1 MIQTSEEF
9 QLLLKRKVR
18 KLTGEKIDQASLH
31 EQYLALVEVLMDEIT
46 EPWVE
51 SNDRHYRKDKKLVYY
66 FSMEFLIGKLL
77 DQVLYA
83 LGIRELVYTGLQDL
97 SISLDDLIQE
107 ENEAGLGNGG
117 LGRLAACYLDSMAAL
132 GISGHG
138 MGVRYTHGMFEQQ
151 IVRGTQVE
159 VPDDWLRDAYPW
171 EVEKMTRSVIVRFG
185 GTVRGE
191 QIEGKW
197 IYFHD
202 DYDAIRAVPYD
213 VPIVGSKNGQVN
225 TLRLWRAVAVQNM
238 DINAFHR
245 GEFMEAMRHQ
255 SEAEA
260 ISQILYPNDQSY
272 QGKLLR
278 LKQQYFLVAA
288 GLETII
294 GRYVGRGGDLNQLSD
309 HVAIQINDTHPALCV
324 AELMRVLI
332 DERELSWDDAW
343 KQTKNTIHYT
353 NHTIMPEALEEWPYD
368 MMQMLLPRITM
379 ILNEIQRRDQL
390 ENPDLEP
397 MIEWGKIKMATLAII
412 GSRKVNGVAKLHTE
426 ILKEELFAS
435 RYNKNPDQF
444 DSITNGVSHR
454 RFLIGANPLLSSLI
468 SEKIGEEWKQRPE
481 LLQCLTD
488 FTDDNGF
495 LDQLHR
501 VKQRNKEELAS
512 IIYRELGVQPDPNS
526 IFDIHVKR
534 IHAYKRQL
542 LNILHIMHL
551 YNRIMDGHAQEML
564 PRTFI
569 FAGKAAPGYF
579 YAKRLI
585 ELIHAVSEKIEA
597 NPKTRD
603 LIRVVFM
610 PNFNVSLAERLYPAA
625 DLSEQISTASREASG
640 TGNMKFMMNGA
651 VTIGTLDGA
660 NVEIYREAGWD
671 SMFIF
676 GMKADEVLRYYRGE
690 PYHALEE
697 YQKDPRLTR
706 VVDQLI
712 DGFFDRRVG
721 VFQPIF
727 DSLMLENDQ
736 FFVLRDFAE
745 YAETQQVASRYYRD
759 TYRWNRMQL
768 ANIAHSGYFSSDRSI
783 QEYAAR
789 IWTLGGQ
796 R

>member
-1 MIQTSEEF
+1 M
-9 QLLLKRKVR
+9 
-18 KLTGEKIDQASLH
+18 
-31 EQYLALVEVLMDEIT
+31 ALVEVLMEEIA

-51 SNDRHYRKDKKLVYY
+51 SNDRHYREDKKLVYY

-83 LGIRELVYTGLQDL
+83 LGIRELVHSGLQDL

-151 IVRGTQVE
+151 IVRGNQVE

-185 GTVRGE
+185 GNVRGE
-191 QIEGKW
+191 EIEGKW
-197 IYFHD
+197 VYFHD

-245 GEFMEAMRHQ
+245 GEFMEAVRHQ

-294 GRYVGRGGDLNQLSD
+294 GRYVGRGGDLMHLSD
-309 HVAIQINDTHPALCV
+309 HVAIQINDTHPALCI

-332 DERELSWDDAW
+332 DERELSWEDAW
-343 KQTKNTIHYT
+343 EQTKNTIHYT
-353 NHTIMPEALEEWPYD
+353 NHTIMPEALEEWPYE
-368 MMQMLLPRITM
+368 MVQSLLPRITM
-379 ILNEIQRRDQL
+379 ILDEIHRRDLL
-390 ENPDLEP
+390 ENENLDP
-397 MIEWGKIKMATLAII
+397 MIEWGKIKMATLSII
-412 GSRKVNGVAKLHTE
+412 GSRKVNGVAKLHSE
-426 ILKEELFAS
+426 ILKEELFVN
-435 RYNKNPDQF
+435 RYKLNPDQF

-468 SEKIGEEWKQRPE
+468 TEKIGEEWKQRPE

-488 FTDDNGF
+488 YADDNGF

-512 IIYRELGVQPDPNS
+512 IITRELGIKPDPDS
-526 IFDIHVKR
+526 IFDIQVKR

-551 YNRIMDGHAQEML
+551 YNRINDGQAQEMV

-597 NPKTRD
+597 NPKTRN

-690 PYHALEE
+690 PYHSLEE

-706 VVDQLI
+706 VCDQLI
-712 DGFFDRRVG
+712 NGFFERRVG

-727 DSLMLENDQ
+727 DSLLLENDQ

-745 YAETQQVASRYYRD
+745 YAETQQVVSRFYRD
-759 TYRWNRMQL
+759 SYRWNRMQL

>member
-18 KLTGEKIDQASLH
+18 KLTGEKIEHASLH
-31 EQYLALVEVLMDEIT
+31 EQYLALVEVLMEEIA

-51 SNDRHYRKDKKLVYY
+51 SNDRHYREDKKLVYY

-83 LGIRELVYTGLQDL
+83 LGIRELVHSGLQDL

-151 IVRGTQVE
+151 IVRGNQVE

-185 GTVRGE
+185 GNVRGE
-191 QIEGKW
+191 EIEGKW
-197 IYFHD
+197 VYFHD

-245 GEFMEAMRHQ
+245 GEFMEAVRHQ

-294 GRYVGRGGDLNQLSD
+294 GRYVGRGGDLMHLSD
-309 HVAIQINDTHPALCV
+309 HVAIQINDTHPALCI

-332 DERELSWDDAW
+332 DERELSWEDAW
-343 KQTKNTIHYT
+343 EQTKNTIHYT
-353 NHTIMPEALEEWPYD
+353 NHTIMPEALEEWPYE
-368 MMQMLLPRITM
+368 MVQSLLPRITM
-379 ILNEIQRRDQL
+379 ILDEIHRRDLL
-390 ENPDLEP
+390 ENENLDP
-397 MIEWGKIKMATLAII
+397 MIEWGKIKMATLSII
-412 GSRKVNGVAKLHTE
+412 GSRKVNGVAKLHSE
-426 ILKEELFAS
+426 ILKEELFVN
-435 RYNKNPDQF
+435 RYKLNPDQF

-468 SEKIGEEWKQRPE
+468 TEKIGEEWKQRPE

-488 FTDDNGF
+488 YADDNGF

-512 IIYRELGVQPDPNS
+512 IITRELGIKPDPDS
-526 IFDIHVKR
+526 IFDIQVKR

-551 YNRIMDGHAQEML
+551 YNRINDGQAQEMV

-597 NPKTRD
+597 NPKTRN

-690 PYHALEE
+690 PYHSLEE

-706 VVDQLI
+706 VCDQLI
-712 DGFFDRRVG
+712 NGFFERRVG

-727 DSLMLENDQ
+727 DSLLLENDQ

-745 YAETQQVASRYYRD
+745 YAETQQVVSRFYRD
-759 TYRWNRMQL
+759 SYRWNRMQL

>member
-1 MIQTSEEF
+1 M
-9 QLLLKRKVR
+9 KRKVR
-18 KLTGEKIDQASLH
+18 KLTGEKIDHASLH

-197 IYFHD
+197 VYFHD

-225 TLRLWRAVAVQNM
+225 TLRLWRAVALQNM

-294 GRYVGRGGDLNQLSD
+294 GRYVGRGGDLNQLSE

-368 MMQMLLPRITM
+368 MMQTLLPRITM
-379 ILNEIQRRDQL
+379 ILDEIHRRDQL
-390 ENPDLEP
+390 ENPDLDP

-468 SEKIGEEWKQRPE
+468 SEKIGEDWKQRPE

-512 IIYRELGVQPDPNS
+512 IIYQELGIQPDPNS
-526 IFDIHVKR
+526 IFDIQVKR

-603 LIRVVFM
+603 LIRVIFM

-721 VFQPIF
+721 IFQPIF

>member
-1 MIQTSEEF
+1 M
-9 QLLLKRKVR
+9 
-18 KLTGEKIDQASLH
+18 
-31 EQYLALVEVLMDEIT
+31 ALVEVLMEEIA

-51 SNDRHYRKDKKLVYY
+51 SNDRHYREDKKLVYY

-83 LGIRELVYTGLQDL
+83 LGIRELVHSGLQDL

-151 IVRGTQVE
+151 IVRGNQVE

-185 GTVRGE
+185 GNVRGE
-191 QIEGKW
+191 EIEGKW
-197 IYFHD
+197 VYFHD

-245 GEFMEAMRHQ
+245 GEFMEAVRHQ

-294 GRYVGRGGDLNQLSD
+294 GRYVGRGGDLMHLSD
-309 HVAIQINDTHPALCV
+309 HVAIQINDTHPALCI

-343 KQTKNTIHYT
+343 EQTKNTIHYT
-353 NHTIMPEALEEWPYD
+353 NHTIMPEALEEWPYE
-368 MMQMLLPRITM
+368 MVHSLLPRITM
-379 ILNEIQRRDQL
+379 ILDEIHRRDLL
-390 ENPDLEP
+390 ENENLDP
-397 MIEWGKIKMATLAII
+397 MIEWGKIKMATLSII
-412 GSRKVNGVAKLHTE
+412 GSRKVNGVAKLHSE
-426 ILKEELFAS
+426 ILKEELFVN
-435 RYNKNPDQF
+435 RYKLNPDQF

-468 SEKIGEEWKQRPE
+468 TEKIGEEWKQRPE

-488 FTDDNGF
+488 YADDNGF

-512 IIYRELGVQPDPNS
+512 IITRELGIKPDPDS
-526 IFDIHVKR
+526 IFDIQVKR

-551 YNRIMDGHAQEML
+551 YNRINDGQAQEMM

-597 NPKTRD
+597 NPKTRN

-690 PYHALEE
+690 PYHSLEE

-706 VVDQLI
+706 VCDQLI
-712 DGFFDRRVG
+712 NGFFERRVG

-727 DSLMLENDQ
+727 DSLLLENDQ

-745 YAETQQVASRYYRD
+745 YAETQQVVSRFYRD
-759 TYRWNRMQL
+759 AYRWNRMQL

>member
-1 MIQTSEEF
+1 
-9 QLLLKRKVR
+9 
-18 KLTGEKIDQASLH
+18 
-31 EQYLALVEVLMDEIT
+31 LALVEVLMEEIA

-51 SNDRHYRKDKKLVYY
+51 SNDRHYREDKKLVYY

-83 LGIRELVYTGLQDL
+83 LGIRELVHSGLQDL

-151 IVRGTQVE
+151 IVRGNQVE

-185 GTVRGE
+185 GNVRGE
-191 QIEGKW
+191 EIEGKW
-197 IYFHD
+197 VYFHD

-245 GEFMEAMRHQ
+245 GEFMEAVRHQ

-294 GRYVGRGGDLNQLSD
+294 GRYVGRGGDLMHLSD
-309 HVAIQINDTHPALCV
+309 HVAIQINDTHPALCI

-343 KQTKNTIHYT
+343 EQTKNTIHYT
-353 NHTIMPEALEEWPYD
+353 NHTIMPEALEEWPYE
-368 MMQMLLPRITM
+368 MVHSLLPRITM
-379 ILNEIQRRDQL
+379 ILDEIHRRDLL
-390 ENPDLEP
+390 ENENLDP
-397 MIEWGKIKMATLAII
+397 MIEWGKIKMATLSII
-412 GSRKVNGVAKLHTE
+412 GSRKVNGVAKLHSE
-426 ILKEELFAS
+426 ILKEELFVN
-435 RYNKNPDQF
+435 RYKLNPDQF

-468 SEKIGEEWKQRPE
+468 TEKIGEEWKQRPE

-488 FTDDNGF
+488 YADDNGF

-512 IIYRELGVQPDPNS
+512 IITRELGIKPDPDS
-526 IFDIHVKR
+526 IFDIQVKR

-551 YNRIMDGHAQEML
+551 YNRINDGQAQEMM

-597 NPKTRD
+597 NPKTRN

-690 PYHALEE
+690 PYHSLEE

-706 VVDQLI
+706 VCDQLI
-712 DGFFDRRVG
+712 NGFFERRVG

-727 DSLMLENDQ
+727 DSLLLENDQ

-745 YAETQQVASRYYRD
+745 YAETQQVVSRFYRD
-759 TYRWNRMQL
+759 AYRWNRMQL